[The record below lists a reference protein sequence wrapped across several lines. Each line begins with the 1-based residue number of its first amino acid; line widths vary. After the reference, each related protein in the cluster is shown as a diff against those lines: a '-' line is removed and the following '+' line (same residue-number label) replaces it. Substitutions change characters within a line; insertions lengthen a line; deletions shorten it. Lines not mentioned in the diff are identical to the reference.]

1 MHEGDREWSETKKIL
16 LMVSLVLRR
25 QGEDVEGLLGEEMIG
40 GILELDVP

>member
-1 MHEGDREWSETKKIL
+1 MHEGDESGARQKDTVNG
-16 LMVSLVLRR
+16 VSLVLRR